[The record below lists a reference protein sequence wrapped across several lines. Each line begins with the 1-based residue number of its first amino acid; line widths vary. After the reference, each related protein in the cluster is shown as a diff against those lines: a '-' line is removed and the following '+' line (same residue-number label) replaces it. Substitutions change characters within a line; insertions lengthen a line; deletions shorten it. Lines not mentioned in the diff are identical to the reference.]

1 MKDKIAICWLRRDLR
16 LHDHAALYHAL
27 KNHERVLL
35 LFIFD
40 RAILDTLEDPRDR
53 RVSFIYNALLHIQ
66 AQLAADGSSIKV
78 AYGFPEQVF
87 TTLLN
92 EYSVSHVYAGN
103 DYESYA
109 LQRDQAVYALLQQ
122 HGIPFITYKDHV
134 IFEKGEVVKPDGC
147 PYTVFTPYSV
157 KWKSLFNAKA
167 VEPYPVQQFHQHLYR
182 TAPFR
187 IPELSQIGF
196 EATDSPSTEVDINTD
211 LVRQYQATRDF
222 PGIHGTSRLGVHL
235 RFGTI
240 SIREVARIAA
250 EYSPT
255 FLNELI
261 WREFY
266 QQILWH
272 YPQVGKGRAFRRSYE
287 NIQWRNNENEFAA
300 WCEGRTGYPLVD
312 AGMRELN
319 ATGFMHNRV
328 RMVVASFLC
337 KHLLIDWRWGE
348 AYFAGR
354 LLDYELASNNGGWQ
368 WASGSGCD
376 AVPYFRI
383 FNPTLQT
390 KKFDAGL
397 TYISMWI
404 PELNSF
410 AYPPPIVDHA
420 FARQRAIEAYSK
432 AVRTPV

>member
-27 KNHERVLL
+27 KNHEQVLL

-40 RAILDTLEDPRDR
+40 RAILDALEDPRDR
-53 RVSFIYNALLHIQ
+53 RVSFIYAVILKIRK
-66 AQLAADGSSIKV
+66 QLAALGSSLKV

-87 TTLLN
+87 TSLLN
-92 EYSVSHVYAGN
+92 EYSVTHVYACA
-103 DYESYA
+103 DYEPYA
-109 LQRDQAVYALLQQ
+109 LQRDQSVAALLQGQ
-122 HGIPFITYKDHV
+122 GIPFTTYKDHV
-134 IFEKGEVVKPDGC
+134 LFEKGDVVKPDGSA
-147 PYTVFTPYSV
+147 YTVFTPYSV
-157 KWKSLFNAKA
+157 KWKSLFNLKS
-167 VEPYPVQQFHQHLYR
+167 VEPYAVHRFHEHLLQ
-182 TAPFR
+182 TAPFDL
-187 IPELSQIGF
+187 PELSAMGF
-196 EATDSPSTEVDINTD
+196 ETSNGPFPEAEINID
-211 LVRQYQATRDF
+211 LVKQYHVTRDF
-222 PGIHGTSRLGVHL
+222 PGMQGTSRLGVHL
-235 RFGTI
+235 RFGTV
-240 SIREVARIAA
+240 SIREVARHAMD
-250 EYSPT
+250 YNQT

-272 YPQVGKGRAFRRSYE
+272 YPHVGKGHAFKRAYE
-287 NIQWRNNENEFAA
+287 NIQWRNNENEFTS
-300 WCEGRTGYPLVD
+300 WCEGKTGYPLVD

-348 AYFAGR
+348 AYFAGK

-376 AVPYFRI
+376 AAPYFRI
-383 FNPTLQT
+383 FNPTLQA
-390 KKFDAGL
+390 KKFDGGL
-397 TYISMWI
+397 TYISKWI

-410 AYPPPIVDHA
+410 SYPSPIVDHS
-420 FARQRAIEAYSK
+420 FARQRAIEAYTN
-432 AVRTPV
+432 AVRTPA